1 MKDKLTK
8 RIFAGFFWG
17 IIIGIL
23 TKLLSNLFPSSISIL
38 LNLFSFGGDL
48 FLKVLKMLVVPIV
61 FFSLLT
67 GVANLK
73 NITSLGRIGTKT
85 ISLYIFTT
93 LVAITV
99 SLLVGKILEPGSSV
113 SITQQKIN
121 LNVDSP
127 PSLSSVLLNIIPDN
141 PFKSLVE
148 GNMLQVI
155 FFSILLGGCLSTLNQ
170 NKLLV
175 DIVFKLN
182 ELVLKMLNVL
192 MTIAPIG
199 IFCLIAQTFASQ
211 GLDAILELLKY
222 FFGVVLVLFIH
233 LTLVYL
239 PLVKYVSGTNI
250 IFFLSSIKQAL
261 LFAFSTSSSSATIP
275 ITLNNVENNLKVKKK
290 ISSFTVP
297 LGATINMDGTAIMQ
311 GMATIFISNFYGI
324 ELLFSDFLTVVI
336 TATLASIGTAGV
348 PGVGMIMLG
357 MVLSQ
362 VGLPLEGIAIVMG
375 VDRLL
380 DMLRT
385 SLNVAGDATVTILI
399 NKSETK

>member
-1 MKDKLTK
+1 
-8 RIFAGFFWG
+8 
-17 IIIGIL
+17 
-23 TKLLSNLFPSSISIL
+23 
-38 LNLFSFGGDL
+38 
-48 FLKVLKMLVVPIV
+48 
-61 FFSLLT
+61 
-67 GVANLK
+67 
-73 NITSLGRIGTKT
+73 
-85 ISLYIFTT
+85 
-93 LVAITV
+93 
-99 SLLVGKILEPGSSV
+99 
-113 SITQQKIN
+113 
-121 LNVDSP
+121 
-127 PSLSSVLLNIIPDN
+127 
-141 PFKSLVE
+141 
-148 GNMLQVI
+148 MLQVI
-155 FFSILLGGCLSTLNQ
+155 FFSILLGGCLSTLNK

-192 MTIAPIG
+192 MTIAPFG

-211 GLDAILELLKY
+211 GFDAILELLKY

-239 PLVKYVSGTNI
+239 PLVRYVSGTNI

-275 ITLNNVENNLKVKKK
+275 ITLNNVENNLKVKK

-324 ELLFSDFLTVVI
+324 ELLFSDFLTIII

-399 NKSETK
+399 NKSEAK

>member
-17 IIIGIL
+17 IILGIL
-23 TKLLSNLFPSSISIL
+23 AKLLSNLFPSSISVL
-38 LNLFSFGGDL
+38 LNLFSFGGNL

-73 NITSLGRIGTKT
+73 NISSLGRIGTKT

-99 SLLVGKILEPGSSV
+99 SLFIGKILEPGSSV
-113 SITQQKIN
+113 SITQQKID
-121 LNVDSP
+121 LSVDSP
-127 PSLSSVLLNIIPDN
+127 PSLSSVFLNIIPDN

-192 MTIAPIG
+192 MTIAPFG

-211 GLDAILELLKY
+211 GLEAILELLKY
-222 FFGVVLVLFIH
+222 FFGVVLV
-233 LTLVYL
+233 
-239 PLVKYVSGTNI
+239 
-250 IFFLSSIKQAL
+250 FLGK
-261 LFAFSTSSSSATIP
+261 
-275 ITLNNVENNLKVKKK
+275 
-290 ISSFTVP
+290 
-297 LGATINMDGTAIMQ
+297 
-311 GMATIFISNFYGI
+311 
-324 ELLFSDFLTVVI
+324 
-336 TATLASIGTAGV
+336 
-348 PGVGMIMLG
+348 
-357 MVLSQ
+357 
-362 VGLPLEGIAIVMG
+362 
-375 VDRLL
+375 
-380 DMLRT
+380 
-385 SLNVAGDATVTILI
+385 
-399 NKSETK
+399 